1 MQQKERKNK
10 NFVTVKTKGFTK
22 GLGWKDFG
30 FGLYNGIK
38 LIKSG
43 FYGGDRAGIY
53 FIFISILKLIKT
65 ILKLL
70 DKYKKDYENDMAV
83 DVAYCKYSNIK
94 CYASTF
100 SCEFKFLYLIFQ
112 HWKIFWAIIL

>member
-43 FYGGDRAGIY
+43 FYGGDRARIY
-53 FIFISILKLIKT
+53 FIFIN

-70 DKYKKDYENDMAV
+70 DKYRKDDENDIAV
-83 DVAYCKYSNIK
+83 GV
-94 CYASTF
+94 T
-100 SCEFKFLYLIFQ
+100 
-112 HWKIFWAIIL
+112 